1 MAQVEALQKM
11 SETRAKYLK
20 QANARMKDIRGME
33 SDIRRRMTNAPVSVQ
48 NELDNWFVNLESY
61 MSQAG
66 VEIEMVEH
74 STEDE
79 WAKMRQRVDSALGR
93 LKENLKWDMKFWKG
107 PEVPKQDGEV
117 PTFPA

>member
-79 WAKMRQRVDSALGR
+79 WAKMRQRVDSALGEAER
-93 LKENLKWDMKFWKG
+93 ELEMGYEILERPGSAK
-107 PEVPKQDGEV
+107 
-117 PTFPA
+117 TRR